1 MVFWTAMTQP
11 TILPKMDITGDEKK
25 DDDPDENRWRL
36 W

>member
-11 TILPKMDITGDEKK
+11 TILPKTDITGDEKK
-25 DDDPDENRWRL
+25 DDPDKNRWRL